1 MMRNSEKPSKAQ
13 IQDRI
18 FVSLFPLIVSAIIMF
33 FTRELFTDKLIQ
45 SMDGPSIY
53 QTMLGLWGTL
63 LGFIFAT
70 AAILV
75 TTNNSAFTQ
84 RLKSSGNYKSV
95 LFAYIESCGY
105 IFAALIITTLLY
117 LFNIWNRFCM
127 YIILGESIAV
137 FISVAITVVLFAQII
152 IKDS

>member
-1 MMRNSEKPSKAQ
+1 
-13 IQDRI
+13 
-18 FVSLFPLIVSAIIMF
+18 
-33 FTRELFTDKLIQ
+33 
-45 SMDGPSIY
+45 MDGPSIY

-137 FISVAITVVLFAQII
+137 FISVAITIVLFAQII